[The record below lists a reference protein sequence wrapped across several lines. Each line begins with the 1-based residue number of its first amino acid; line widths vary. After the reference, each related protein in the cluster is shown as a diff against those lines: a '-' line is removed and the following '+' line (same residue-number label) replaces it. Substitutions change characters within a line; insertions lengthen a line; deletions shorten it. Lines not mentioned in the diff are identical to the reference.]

1 MKPNT
6 IQTDAIHCAINILK
20 DWLKKDI
27 DNPSLDIRIEDFL
40 QSELMYDVD
49 DNIIQDMNNSLCL
62 LLDDIRKIK

>member
-20 DWLKKDI
+20 TWTKKDI
-27 DNPSLDIRIEDFL
+27 DNPSIDLEIEDSL
-40 QSELMYDVD
+40 QSELMYDVND
-49 DNIIQDMNNSLCL
+49 DIIQDMNSSLCL

>member
-6 IQTDAIHCAINILK
+6 IQTDAIHCVINILK
-20 DWLKKDI
+20 TWIKKDI
-27 DNPSLDIRIEDFL
+27 DNPSLDLEIEDFL

-49 DNIIQDMNNSLCL
+49 DNIIQNMNNSLCL

>member
-27 DNPSLDIRIEDFL
+27 DNPSLDIGIEDFL

-49 DNIIQDMNNSLCL
+49 DNIIQDMNNNLCL

>member
-6 IQTDAIHCAINILK
+6 IQKDAINCAINILK

-27 DNPSLDIRIEDFL
+27 DNPSVDIEIEDSL
-40 QSELMYDVD
+40 QSELMYDVN
-49 DNIIQDMNNSLCL
+49 DNTIQDMNNSLCL

>member
-1 MKPNT
+1 MKPNI
-6 IQTDAIHCAINILK
+6 IQTDAICCAINILK

-27 DNPSLDIRIEDFL
+27 DNPSVDIEIEDSL
-40 QSELMYDVD
+40 QSELMYDVN